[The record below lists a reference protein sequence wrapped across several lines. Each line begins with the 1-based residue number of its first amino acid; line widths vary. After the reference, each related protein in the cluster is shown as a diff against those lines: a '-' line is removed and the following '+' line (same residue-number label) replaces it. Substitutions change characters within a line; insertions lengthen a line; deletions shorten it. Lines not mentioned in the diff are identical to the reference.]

1 MVFASP
7 IPWWLAV
14 LVAIG
19 IGGIA
24 VFSYRRPLV
33 PLTTVQRAILTGLR
47 TLALAAVVVFL
58 CRPVILLPTPPSG
71 DVVVPVLVDVSRS
84 MAISDADGEARINR
98 ARAVVQNTLTPGLAG
113 YASIDVLAFGDSLSP
128 ATADHLV
135 AGARRTDLDRAVA
148 AARDRYRGRAV
159 PAVVVISDG
168 GDTEQSSRTQTAA
181 VAPDH
186 GPPIYAI
193 GVGAPDGLPD
203 REVTGITAGEPRLD
217 QTSIDLYVA
226 VLTRGFG
233 RAPFS
238 VRLLANGQT
247 IDTHKVVP
255 LTSGSP
261 INETFTVSPN
271 PLNPTVYTAEIA
283 AEPGEAV
290 TENNSR
296 SVLVSPA
303 GRKRRVLTIAG
314 APGFEHSFLTRALGM
329 DPGLE
334 IDSIVRKGKNEE
346 SADTF
351 LVQAGGG
358 RAQSLLSGFPATREA
373 LFGYDALV
381 IANVE
386 GDFFTRA
393 QLSMASDFV
402 GDRGGGLLVLGGRS
416 FEQRGL
422 IGTPLEAALPV
433 ELNDRRGTVRRPA
446 TEEAAGPQN
455 RLVLTPEGE
464 SHPVMRIGST
474 ADTTRKIWASF
485 PSLAASASVGGPRP
499 GATVLA
505 VTTTPSGVVL
515 PVVAVQRFG
524 RGRSMVFA
532 GEASW
537 RWKMLQASTDRSYEF
552 FWRQALRWLTTE
564 APDPVSLTL
573 PPEIESGDSM
583 TVELDARD
591 RSFEPVADA
600 TVTATLTA
608 PGGDTQPL
616 PLRPGGKGKF
626 VAAETLDNP
635 GLYHVH
641 AQAHRG
647 AASLGDADR
656 WFYVG
661 GSDREFADPRLNEG
675 LLRRLA
681 RESGGKYVR
690 AADAAQIVPALRSSA
705 PRATE
710 LERRDLWHEPWAIG
724 LVIGLLSAEWVLRR
738 RWGLR

>member
-1 MVFASP
+1 M
-7 IPWWLAV
+7 
-14 LVAIG
+14 AIG
-19 IGGIA
+19 IGGVA
-24 VFSYRRPLV
+24 FFSYRRPLV
-33 PLTTVQRAILTGLR
+33 PLTPFRRAILIALR
-47 TLALAAVVVFL
+47 ALALAVVAIFVA
-58 CRPVILLPTPPSG
+58 RPVMLLPALPSG

-84 MAISDADGEARINR
+84 MGIADADGASRISR
-98 ARAVVQNTLTPGLAG
+98 ARDVVQKTLATGLEG
-113 YASIDVLAFGDSLSP
+113 YASIDLLAFGDSLSP
-128 ATADHLV
+128 AVADHLT
-135 AGARRTDLDRAVA
+135 ADARRTDLDRAVA
-148 AARDRYRGRAV
+148 AARDRYKGRAV
-159 PAVVVISDG
+159 PAIVVLSDG
-168 GDTEQSSRTQTAA
+168 GDTEQSSRRDTVAA
-181 VAPDH
+181 APAH
-186 GPPIYAI
+186 GPPIFAI

-226 VLTRGFG
+226 VVTRGFG
-233 RAPFS
+233 KAPFT

-247 IDTHKVVP
+247 IDSHKVVP
-255 LTSGSP
+255 LNSGSP
-261 INETFTVSPN
+261 VNETFSVSPN
-271 PLNPTVYTAEIA
+271 SLNPTVYTAEIA
-283 AEPGEAV
+283 AEPGEAI

-314 APGFEHSFLTRALGM
+314 APGFEHSFLIRALSQ

-334 IDSIVRKGKNEE
+334 IDSVVRKGKNEE

-358 RAQSLLSGFPATREA
+358 RASSLLSGFPATRDV
-373 LFGYDALV
+373 LFGYDAIV

-393 QLSMASDFV
+393 QLSLASDFV
-402 GDRGGGLLVLGGRS
+402 AERGGGLLVLGGRS

-422 IGTPLEAALPV
+422 IGTPLEAVLPV
-433 ELNDRRGTVRRPA
+433 ELSDRRGAVRRPA
-446 TEEAAGPQN
+446 TEEAPAPQN

-464 SHPVMRIGST
+464 SHPVMRIGSSSE
-474 ADTTRKIWASF
+474 ATRKLWSSF
-485 PSLAASASVGGPRP
+485 PSLASSASVGGPRP

-505 VTTTPSGVVL
+505 VTSTPSGIVL

-537 RWKMLQASTDRSYEF
+537 RWKMLQSSTDRSYEF
-552 FWRQALRWLTTE
+552 FWRQALRWLATE

-573 PPEIESGDSM
+573 PAEIESGDSM
-583 TVELDARD
+583 SIELATRD
-591 RSFEPVADA
+591 RSFESVPDA
-600 TVTATLTA
+600 TVTATMTA
-608 PGGDTQPL
+608 PGGETRPV
-616 PLRPGGKGKF
+616 PLRPSGKGQF
-626 VAAETLDNP
+626 VAVETPDNA
-635 GLYHVH
+635 GLYRVH
-641 AQAHRG
+641 AEAKRG
-647 AASLGDADR
+647 AVSLGAADR

-690 AADAAQIVPALRSSA
+690 AADAGQIISVLRSSA
-705 PRATE
+705 PRTVE
-710 LERRDLWHEPWAIG
+710 PERRDLWHEPWAFA
-724 LVIGLLSAEWVLRR
+724 LVIGLLAGEWMLRR